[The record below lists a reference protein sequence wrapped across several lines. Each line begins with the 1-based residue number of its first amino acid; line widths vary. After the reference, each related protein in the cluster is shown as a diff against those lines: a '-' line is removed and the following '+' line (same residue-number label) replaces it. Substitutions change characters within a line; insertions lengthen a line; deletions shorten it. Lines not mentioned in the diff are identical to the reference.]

1 MKTVNYKLT
10 TKQIDKLHLSKPNF
24 GKNADVGKIAVEI
37 AKLYFE
43 REYNSPSFIEN
54 NNGVDLTVSWGA
66 MVEEYEIKGTV
77 DPYIAFS
84 KLKVSS
90 QRVHDK
96 LMNGLTLL
104 RVCNI
109 GKKEI
114 VLHFMKY
121 NEDFTMIPEPRWS
134 VKKQFN

>member
-1 MKTVNYKLT
+1 MKVERFIT
-10 TKQIDKLHLSKPNF
+10 TKEQQTVLSQNNSNL

-37 AKLYFE
+37 AKLYFK
-43 REYNSPSFIEN
+43 REYNSPSYIEN
-54 NNGVDLTVSWGA
+54 NNGIDLTVSWGA
-66 MVEEYEIKGTV
+66 SVEEYEIKGTV
-77 DPYIAFS
+77 DPNIAFS

-96 LMNGLTLL
+96 LVNGLTLL

-109 GKKEI
+109 SKEEI

-134 VKKQFN
+134 VKKM

>member
-1 MKTVNYKLT
+1 MKTVIFKLT
-10 TKQIDKLHLSKPNF
+10 TEQIDKLNLDKPNL

-37 AKLYFE
+37 AKLYFK

-54 NNGVDLTVSWGA
+54 NNGVDLKVSWDA
-66 MVEEYEIKGTV
+66 TEEEYEIKGTV
-77 DPYIAFS
+77 DANIAFF

-96 LMNGLTLL
+96 LVEGLILL

-109 GKKEI
+109 GQKDI
-114 VLHFMKY
+114 TLHFMKY
-121 NEDFTMIPEPRWS
+121 NEDFTMKPEPRWC
-134 VKKQFN
+134 VKKV